1 MLTESPMEDME
12 EETEEV
18 IDDTALRGLAPLRK
32 LEPNMPDD
40 LLAVSFGSCRNLDSK
55 RLRDEGLRPGEG
67 LPAGP
72 WLKAS
77 TVRLL
82 LRPVGP
88 LEAPTGWDCC
98 WASDSEGLRAAAAP
112 PGCLLCALDIAAASC
127 LLSSS
132 LSSLGL
138 TGVPS
143 GTRTKP
149 PFPSGA
155 SPSGSPDSGPS
166 PPSRLAS
173 FPMIDPSRPLYSD
186 QCTIRAVSA
195 FLSPKCAAKT
205 VFLGVS
211 EHLR

>member
-1 MLTESPMEDME
+1 MDVMED
-12 EETEEV
+12 ETEDV

-40 LLAVSFGSCRNLDSK
+40 LASGSFGSCLNLDSK
-55 RLRDEGLRPGEG
+55 RLRDDGLRPGVA
-67 LPAGP
+67 LPGGP

-82 LRPVGP
+82 LSPAGP
-88 LEAPTGWDCC
+88 REAPTCWER

-112 PGCLLCALDIAAASC
+112 PGCLPCALDTAAAIC

-132 LSSLGL
+132 LSSLRL

-143 GTRTKP
+143 ETLTKP

-155 SPSGSPDSGPS
+155 SPAGSPDGGPS

-173 FPMIDPSRPLYSD
+173 FPMIDPSRSSSD
-186 QCTIRAVSA
+186 PDQSERV
-195 FLSPKCAAKT
+195 FLSPKSAAQT
-205 VFLGVS
+205 AIPGVS
-211 EHLR
+211 KHRR